1 MGDLGR
7 GRENFEG
14 RRNEGGLYDGLRGV
28 CKGDGTVS
36 GDFALFAIAK
46 LKKMVNIRMFGKV
59 KNQF

>member
-28 CKGDGTVS
+28 CKGYGTVS
-36 GDFALFAIAK
+36 GDFALFAITK
-46 LKKMVNIRMFGKV
+46 QKTKKNS
-59 KNQF
+59 